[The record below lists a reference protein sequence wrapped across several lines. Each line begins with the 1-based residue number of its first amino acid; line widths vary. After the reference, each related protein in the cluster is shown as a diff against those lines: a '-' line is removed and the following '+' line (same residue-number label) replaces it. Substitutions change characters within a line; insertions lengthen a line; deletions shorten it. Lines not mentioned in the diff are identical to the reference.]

1 MLDPPADG
9 ERGADDGQVGSD
21 GVALAMVDRPACRSL
36 LAIRNV
42 ASSGQLPVS
51 LLSFR
56 SGRVSVAPR
65 REENRDRAGAYRPPE
80 SLMHRLVLP
89 VQGLA
94 LAW

>member
-1 MLDPPADG
+1 
-9 ERGADDGQVGSD
+9 
-21 GVALAMVDRPACRSL
+21 L
-36 LAIRNV
+36 L
-42 ASSGQLPVS
+42 

-56 SGRVSVAPR
+56 SGRVSAAPR

-80 SLMHRLVLP
+80 SLIYRFVLS